1 MKIVDLA
8 IRYRPSVAI
17 LTVILTIGG
26 LVSYL
31 TISKEAFPSIEIPT
45 VVVTTIY
52 PGASPS
58 DIESLVTRIIEEEIQ
73 SVSDIEE
80 IRSTSSR
87 GVSTIVVE
95 FTTGVSLDFAYQR
108 VRDKV
113 QIAKPR
119 LPSDIEEPIVSEF
132 DVEDIPIMSI
142 NLAGSFTVIQLKE
155 IAEELGDEIEK
166 SPDILEVEL
175 IGTLEREVKVDVDI
189 RALQGYDLT
198 FTDLIETIN
207 SENSNTPGGT
217 IRVNSKD
224 YIVRI
229 DGEFQNIREEIE
241 GLVLKSPN
249 GFPVYV
255 RDVAD
260 VYLGFKERST
270 YSRLQLLQEEE
281 GKRLISL
288 AETASYPV
296 ITLNVKKRSGAN
308 ILDTADQIRAT
319 LDEFPFPLGMQ
330 IAITGDQS
338 DTVQLLVDD
347 LENNIISGLIFVVLV
362 LLFFLGFRTAV
373 LVGIAIP
380 LSMFLTF
387 LVFQIIGQELNFIIL
402 FSLII
407 ALGMLVDNAVFIVEN
422 IYRFR
427 ELGHTRFEAAK
438 LGTAEV
444 GSAVVASTAT
454 TVAVFIPMLFWP
466 GITGEFMGYLPLTL
480 IITLSCSLFVA
491 IVINPVIT
499 GYFVQLDSDP
509 RMRFSL
515 AIRTVLF
522 VLLAGV
528 SLIIGLANWQTLV
541 VLSIAVPVL
550 MIVHRY
556 VFSPVTK
563 GFVGQA
569 LPNLITWYRGFLTN
583 QLQREYEVKAH
594 IFSHRGLWISSA
606 TTFVIGLGIALLNA
620 FITSPGGNSPLIGI
634 SAIFGLVVS
643 VLLITAVIRTPNP
656 HLRNSFCFICL
667 ILGFALSVIGGMITG
682 FANIAAGTVL
692 FYPAAIL
699 FTVGLIMVFVHC
711 FEIIYLSGLTS
722 VKAGALFAVVASTF
736 LALMVLIRGA
746 ELQTILILL
755 CLPAIV
761 MTIGALGHF
770 LNGRVLKE
778 RKHLLLT
785 DNRSR
790 LLLAVAGG
798 FVAIIGLFA
807 AAPTGV
813 EFFPDTDPNIITVDL
828 ELPLG
833 THLDE
838 TNSITDI
845 AQSRINSLLESNPAD
860 QNNIKNI
867 LVNVGTSSSGGALMG
882 GGPGSPESSVVTL
895 NVVQYGNRAETSRNT
910 LQRLRESL
918 RGIPGVIYEINKD
931 NAGPPVGKPVNI
943 EVTGR
948 DFSEITRIT
957 EELTDIL
964 TRASLNNTIPFLVDI
979 NNNLNTG
986 RPEIQVQIDRERAAR
1001 LGLDSRE
1008 VSNVVRSAILGSEA
1022 TKYRSGEDEYDVIVR
1037 LKEDQRASLEA
1048 LDALTVIHD
1057 GTQVPLSSIANFEIT
1072 GGYGSIT
1079 RLDLNRVAIVTGDV
1093 VAGSNGAAVL
1103 QQVKE
1108 YLQEYQDA
1116 MPLGYQITYTGESE
1130 DQAEAFGFLQTAMGI
1145 GIAAITLI
1153 LIAQFNSVIAPIIIM
1168 LAVILGL
1175 IGVLLGL
1182 ILTRT
1187 PFGLM
1192 TFIGLISL
1200 AGIVVNNNIVL
1211 IDYIRQLRDRGLNKM
1226 EAIVDGGATRLRPV
1240 LLTFLTTV
1248 IGLVPLTFGLN
1259 VDFVGLLADLAPN
1272 FEFGSQ
1278 NTQFWGP
1285 MGIAII
1291 SGLTFATF
1299 LTLVIVPVMYSVLDS
1314 FFTSRDPSNITQFQQ
1329 GPMHSALD
1337 SLSAHL
1343 SSNKETGIS
1352 QSEE

>member
-17 LTVILTIGG
+17 LTIMLTIGG

-80 IRSTSSR
+80 IRSTSVR
-87 GVSTIVVE
+87 GVSTIMVE

-142 NLAGSFTVIQLKE
+142 NLAGAFSLTQLKE
-155 IAEELGDEIEK
+155 VAEDLADEIEK
-166 SPDILEVEL
+166 NPKILEVDL

-198 FTDLIETIN
+198 FSDLIETIN
-207 SENSNTPGGT
+207 AENSNTPGGT
-217 IRVNSKD
+217 IRVDSKD
-224 YIVRI
+224 YLVRI
-229 DGEFQNIREEIE
+229 DGEFRDIRQEIE
-241 GLVLKSPN
+241 GLVLKNPD

-281 GKRLISL
+281 GKRLVRM
-288 AETASYPV
+288 AENGSYPV

-308 ILDTADQIRAT
+308 ILDTADEIQEI
-319 LDEFPFPLGMQ
+319 LDAFPLPRGTQ
-330 IAITGDQS
+330 VAITGDQS

-387 LVFQIIGQELNFIIL
+387 LVFQVIGQELNFIIL

-407 ALGMLVDNAVFIVEN
+407 ALGMLVDNAVVIVEN
-422 IYRFR
+422 IYRYR
-427 ELGHTRFEAAK
+427 EMGYSRFEAAK
-438 LGTAEV
+438 LGTSEV

-466 GITGEFMGYLPLTL
+466 GITGEFMGYLPMTL

-491 IVINPVIT
+491 IIINPVIT
-499 GYFVQLDSDP
+499 GFFVQLDSDP
-509 RMRFSL
+509 RMKFSL
-515 AIRTVLF
+515 TIRA
-522 VLLAGV
+522 LLAVLMGGV
-528 SLIIGLANWQTLV
+528 ALIIGLANWQTLL
-541 VLSIAVPVL
+541 VLATAVPAL
-550 MIVHRY
+550 MLAHRY
-556 VFSPVTK
+556 LFSPITR

-569 LPNLITWYRGFLTN
+569 LPNLITWYRGFLTT
-583 QLQREYEVKAH
+583 QLQRDYDQKAS
-594 IFSHRGLWISSA
+594 IFERKGLWLS
-606 TTFVIGLGIALLNA
+606 IALIYLLGLVLTL
-620 FITSPGGNSPLIGI
+620 FHLYLTIPGGGNSSLLGVA
-634 SAIFGLVVS
+634 SVLGLVIV
-643 VLLITAVIRTPNP
+643 VLLIITLFRTRNAYF
-656 HLRNSFCFICL
+656 RNSLWFIAL
-667 ILGFALSVIGGMITG
+667 TLGFTFGLLGAVVNG
-682 FANIAAGTVL
+682 FANIIAGAVL
-692 FYPAAIL
+692 LYPAAIL
-699 FTVGLIMVFVHC
+699 FILGLFLVLIHC
-711 FEIIYLSGLTS
+711 IETIYLSGFTS
-722 VKAGALFAVVASTF
+722 VKAGGLFAAFSLLF
-736 LALMVLIRGA
+736 LGLMSLVRGV
-746 ELQTILILL
+746 EFQVIFILL
-755 CLPAIV
+755 TLPALI
-761 MTIGALGHF
+761 IGLGALGHA
-770 LNGRVLKE
+770 LNGRVLT
-778 RKHLLLT
+778 H
-785 DNRSR
+785 RSR
-790 LLLAVAGG
+790 LLLTDHRSRLLAAVAGG
-798 FVAIIGLFA
+798 FVAIIVLFA

-838 TNSITDI
+838 TNSITQI
-845 AQSRINSLLESNPAD
+845 AQSRINSLLENNQAD
-860 QNNIKNI
+860 QGNIKNI
-867 LVNVGTSSSGGALMG
+867 LVNVGTSSSGGDLMG
-882 GGPGSPESSVVTL
+882 GGPGSSESSVVTL
-895 NVVQYGNRAETSRNT
+895 NVVQYGNRSETSRNT
-910 LQRLRESL
+910 LLRLRESL
-918 RGIPGVIYEINKD
+918 QGIPGVVFEINKD

-943 EVTGR
+943 EITGQ

-957 EELTDIL
+957 KDLTDIL
-964 TRASLNNTIPFLVDI
+964 TQASQNNTIPFLVDV

-986 RPEIQVQIDRERAAR
+986 RPEIQIEINRERAAR
-1001 LGLDSRE
+1001 IGLDSRE
-1008 VSNVVRSAILGSEA
+1008 VSNVIRSAILGSEA

-1037 LKEDQRASLEA
+1037 LKEDQRASLET

-1057 GTQVPLSSIANFEIT
+1057 DTQIPLSSIADFRV
-1072 GGYGSIT
+1072 GSGFGSIT
-1079 RLDLNRVAIVTGDV
+1079 RLDLNRVATVSADV
-1093 VAGSNGAAVL
+1093 ASGANGATVL
-1103 QQVKE
+1103 QQVQTH
-1108 YLQEYQDA
+1108 LQDYQESI
-1116 MPLGYQITYTGESE
+1116 PLGYQMTYTGESE
-1130 DQAEAFGFLQTAMGI
+1130 DQAEAFGFLQVAMGI

-1153 LIAQFNSVIAPIIIM
+1153 LIAQFNSIIVPIIIM
-1168 LAVILGL
+1168 LAVTLGL

-1211 IDYIRQLRDRGLNKM
+1211 IDYIRQLRDRGKTKL

-1299 LTLVIVPVMYSVLDS
+1299 LTLVIVPVMYSSLDS
-1314 FFTSRDPSNITQFQQ
+1314 MVSYLNSRKNIDAEQIDP
-1329 GPMHSALD
+1329 
-1337 SLSAHL
+1337 
-1343 SSNKETGIS
+1343 
-1352 QSEE
+1352 

>member
-17 LTVILTIGG
+17 LTIMLTIGG

-45 VVVTTIY
+45 VVVTTLY

-73 SVSDIEE
+73 SVADIEE
-80 IRSTSSR
+80 IRSTSVR
-87 GVSTIVVE
+87 GVSTITVE

-142 NLAGSFTVIQLKE
+142 NLAGAFSLTQLKE
-155 IAEELGDEIEK
+155 VAEDLADEIEK
-166 SPDILEVEL
+166 NPKILEVAL

-198 FTDLIETIN
+198 FSDLIETIN
-207 SENSNTPGGT
+207 VENSNTPGGT
-217 IRVNSKD
+217 IRVDSKD
-224 YIVRI
+224 YLVRI
-229 DGEFQNIREEIE
+229 DGEFRDIRQEIE
-241 GLVLKSPN
+241 GLVLKNPN

-260 VYLGFKERST
+260 VYLGFKERSS

-281 GKRLISL
+281 GKRLIRL
-288 AETASYPV
+288 AENESYPV

-308 ILDTADQIRAT
+308 ILDTADEIQEI
-319 LDEFPFPLGMQ
+319 LDQFPLPRGTQ
-330 IAITGDQS
+330 VAITGDQS

-387 LVFQIIGQELNFIIL
+387 LVFQAIGQELNFIIL

-407 ALGMLVDNAVFIVEN
+407 ALGMLVDNAVVIVEN

-427 ELGHTRFEAAK
+427 EMGHSRFEAAK
-438 LGTAEV
+438 LGTSEV

-491 IVINPVIT
+491 IIINPVIT
-499 GYFVQLDSDP
+499 GFFVQLDSDP
-509 RMRFSL
+509 RVKFSL
-515 AIRTVLF
+515 TIRA
-522 VLLAGV
+522 LLAVLMGGV
-528 SLIIGLANWQTLV
+528 ALIIGLANWQTLL
-541 VLSIAVPVL
+541 VLATAIPVL
-550 MIVHRY
+550 MLAHRY
-556 VFSPVTK
+556 LFSPVTR
-563 GFVGQA
+563 GFVGKA
-569 LPNLITWYRGFLTN
+569 LPNLIIWYMGFLTS
-583 QLQREYEVKAH
+583 QLQRDYDLKEP
-594 IFSHRGLWISSA
+594 IFSRKILWIAIAS
-606 TTFVIGLGIALLNA
+606 IYMLGLALALVHVY
-620 FITSPGGNSPLIGI
+620 ITIPRGGNSPLLGVASLLGFVII
-634 SAIFGLVVS
+634 I
-643 VLLITAVIRTPNP
+643 LLIVAVFRTPNSY
-656 HLRNSFCFICL
+656 LRNSLWFIAL
-667 ILGFALSVIGGMITG
+667 TLGFVFGLLGGVVNG
-682 FANIAAGTVL
+682 FANPVAATVL
-692 FYPAAIL
+692 LYPGAIL
-699 FTVGLIMVFVHC
+699 FVLGLLMVFIHC
-711 FEIIYLSGLTS
+711 IETLYLSGLAI
-722 VKAGALFAVVASTF
+722 VKAGGLFAAFSLAF
-736 LALMVLIRGA
+736 LGLMSLVRGV
-746 ELQTILILL
+746 EFQVIFILL
-755 CLPAIV
+755 TLPAMI
-761 MTIGALGHF
+761 MGIGALGWL
-770 LNGRVLKE
+770 LNGRVWKQ
-778 RKHLLLT
+778 RSHLLLT
-785 DNRSR
+785 DHRSR
-790 LLLAVAGG
+790 LLAAVSGG

-833 THLDE
+833 THLDA

-845 AQSRINSLLESNPAD
+845 AQSRINALLENNQSD
-860 QNNIKNI
+860 QGNIKNI
-867 LVNVGTSSSGGALMG
+867 LVNVGTSSSGGDLMG
-882 GGPGSPESSVVTL
+882 GGSGSSENSVVTL

-910 LQRLRESL
+910 LLRLRESL
-918 RGIPGVIYEINKD
+918 QGIPGVIFEINKD

-943 EVTGR
+943 EITGQE
-948 DFSEITRIT
+948 FSEITRIT
-957 EELTDIL
+957 KEITDIL
-964 TRASLNNTIPFLVDI
+964 SEASQNNTIPFLVDV

-986 RPEIQVQIDRERAAR
+986 RPEVQIQINRERAAR
-1001 LGLDSRE
+1001 IGLDSRE
-1008 VSNVVRSAILGSEA
+1008 VSNVIRSAILGSEA

-1037 LKEDQRASLEA
+1037 LKEDQRASLET
-1048 LDALTVIHD
+1048 LDALTIIHED
-1057 GTQVPLSSIANFEIT
+1057 SQIPLSSIADFNVGAGF
-1072 GGYGSIT
+1072 GSIT
-1079 RLDLNRVAIVTGDV
+1079 RLDLNRVATVSADV
-1093 VAGSNGAAVL
+1093 VAGANGAAVL
-1103 QQVKE
+1103 QQVQTH
-1108 YLQEYQDA
+1108 LQEYQDA
-1116 MPLGYQITYTGESE
+1116 MPLGYQMTYTGESE
-1130 DQAEAFGFLQTAMGI
+1130 DQAEAFGFLQVAMGV

-1153 LIAQFNSVIAPIIIM
+1153 LIAQFNSIIVPIIIM
-1168 LAVILGL
+1168 LAVTLGL

-1211 IDYIRQLRDRGLNKM
+1211 IDYIRQLRDRGMSKLD
-1226 EAIVDGGATRLRPV
+1226 AIVLGGSTRLRPV

-1259 VDFVGLLADLAPN
+1259 VDFVGFLADLAPN

-1278 NTQFWGP
+1278 NTQFWSP

-1299 LTLVIVPVMYSVLDS
+1299 LTLVIVPVMYSSLDS
-1314 FFTSRDPSNITQFQQ
+1314 VVGFLSRR
-1329 GPMHSALD
+1329 
-1337 SLSAHL
+1337 
-1343 SSNKETGIS
+1343 KETS
-1352 QSEE
+1352 TDQPEE

>member
-1 MKIVDLA
+1 MKITELA
-8 IRYRPSVAI
+8 IKYRPSVAI
-17 LTVILTIGG
+17 LTIMLTVGG

-80 IRSTSSR
+80 IRSTSVR
-87 GVSTIVVE
+87 GVSTIVIE
-95 FTTGVSLDFAYQR
+95 FTTDVSLDFAYQQ

-142 NLAGSFTVIQLKE
+142 NLAGAFTLTQLKDV
-155 IAEELGDEIEK
+155 AEDLANEIEK

-175 IGTLEREVKVDVDI
+175 IGTLDREVKVDVDL

-198 FTDLIETIN
+198 FSDLVETIN
-207 SENSNTPGGT
+207 FENFNTPGGT
-217 IRVNSKD
+217 IRVDSKD

-229 DGEFQNIREEIE
+229 DGEFRNVKEEIE
-241 GLVLKSPN
+241 ELVIKSPN

-255 RDVAD
+255 RDVAN

-270 YSRLQLLQEEE
+270 YSRLQLLQEEN
-281 GKRLISL
+281 GKRLVRL
-288 AETASYPV
+288 AETESYPV

-308 ILDTADQIRAT
+308 ILDTADEIQT
-319 LDEFPFPLGMQ
+319 VLDEFPLPRSAQ
-330 IAITGDQS
+330 IVITGDQS
-338 DTVQLLVDD
+338 EAVQDLVND

-362 LLFFLGFRTAV
+362 LLFFLGVRTAT

-387 LVFQIIGQELNFIIL
+387 LVFQVIGQELNFVIL

-407 ALGMLVDNAVFIVEN
+407 ALGMLVDNAVVIVEN
-422 IYRFR
+422 IYRYR
-427 ELGHTRFEAAK
+427 ELGHSRFEAAK

-454 TVAVFIPMLFWP
+454 TVAVFIPMIFWP
-466 GITGEFMGYLPLTL
+466 GITGEFMGYLPTTL

-499 GYFVQLDSDP
+499 GYFVRLNTEP
-509 RMRFSL
+509 PVRVSL
-515 AIRTVLF
+515 ALRTGLF

-528 SLIIGLANWQTLV
+528 ALVIGLANWQTILA
-541 VLSIAVPVL
+541 LSMAVPFL
-550 MIVHRY
+550 MLAHRY
-556 VFSPVTK
+556 MFSPITK

-569 LPNLITWYRGFLTN
+569 LPKLIVWYREFLSR
-583 QLQREYEVKAH
+583 QLQRTYQVDAPAFVHKS
-594 IFSHRGLWISSA
+594 IWISAACIFVLGLALAILA
-606 TTFVIGLGIALLNA
+606 TFMASPIPFIGL
-620 FITSPGGNSPLIGI
+620 SC
-634 SAIFGLVVS
+634 IFGVVVLGLLVWAI
-643 VLLITAVIRTPNP
+643 LRTPNP
-656 HLRNSFCFICL
+656 YLRNSFCFVCL
-667 ILGFALSVIGGMITG
+667 ILGLTLLIAGGIVLGLT
-682 FANIAAGTVL
+682 NTAAAAVLLYPAGVL
-692 FYPAAIL
+692 FV
-699 FTVGLIMVFVHC
+699 TGLCMVLLHC
-711 FEIIYLSGLTS
+711 AEIIYLSGMTS
-722 VKAGALFAVVASTF
+722 IRAGGLFAVFSSTI
-736 LALMVLIRGA
+736 LGLMVLIRGA

-755 CLPAIV
+755 CLPSIIMV
-761 MTIGALGHF
+761 IGAIGHF
-770 LNGRVLKE
+770 MNGPVFSQ
-778 RKHLLLT
+778 
-785 DNRSR
+785 RSR
-790 LLLAVAGG
+790 LLITDNRARLLVGVAGG
-798 FVAIIGLFA
+798 FLAIIILFA

-813 EFFPDTDPNIITVDL
+813 EFFPDTDPNIITVDM

-833 THLDE
+833 THLEE
-838 TNSITDI
+838 TNRLTTL
-845 AQSRINSLLESNPAD
+845 AQSSINSLLDGNRAD
-860 QNNIKNI
+860 RNNVKSI
-867 LVNVGTSSSGGALMG
+867 LANVGTSSGGGGLIG
-882 GGPGSPESSVVTL
+882 GGPGSPESSVLTL
-895 NVVQYGNRAETSRNT
+895 NVVDYGNRSETSRNT

-918 RGIPGVIYEINKD
+918 QGIPGVIFEINKD

-943 EVTGR
+943 EITGP

-957 EELTDIL
+957 EEVTSSL
-964 TRASLNNTIPFLVDI
+964 RKASKDNIIPLLVDI

-986 RPEIQVQIDRERAAR
+986 RPQIQVEIDRERAAR
-1001 LGLDSRE
+1001 LGLDSRK
-1008 VSNVVRSAILGSEA
+1008 VSGVVRSAIQGSEA
-1022 TKYRSGEDEYDVIVR
+1022 TKYRSGENEYDVVVR
-1037 LKEDQRASLEA
+1037 LKEEQRASLET
-1048 LDALTVIHD
+1048 LETLTVLHE
-1057 GTQVPLSSIANFEIT
+1057 GTQIPLSSIANFEV
-1072 GGYGSIT
+1072 GSGYGSIT
-1079 RLDLNRVAIVTGDV
+1079 RLDLNRVATITGDV
-1093 VAGSNGAAVL
+1093 VAGANGAAVL
-1103 QQVKE
+1103 QQVKKH
-1108 YLQEYQDA
+1108 LQNYQTE
-1116 MPLGYQITYTGESE
+1116 MRPGYKLTYTGESE

-1153 LIAQFNSVIAPIIIM
+1153 LIAQFNSVIVPIIIM
-1168 LAVILGL
+1168 LAVTLGL

-1211 IDYIRQLRDRGLNKM
+1211 IDYIRQLRDRGQSKL

-1259 VDFVGLLADLAPN
+1259 IDFVGLMANLAPN
-1272 FEFGSQ
+1272 IQFGSQ

-1299 LTLVIVPVMYSVLDS
+1299 LTLVIVPVMYSA
-1314 FFTSRDPSNITQFQQ
+1314 F
-1329 GPMHSALD
+1329 D
-1337 SLSAHL
+1337 SLLTFINPSKDSAPQH
-1343 SSNKETGIS
+1343 SSK
-1352 QSEE
+1352 

>member
-17 LTVILTIGG
+17 LTIMLTIGG

-80 IRSTSSR
+80 IRSTSVR
-87 GVSTIVVE
+87 GVSTIMVE

-119 LPSDIEEPIVSEF
+119 LPSDIEEPIVAEF

-142 NLAGSFTVIQLKE
+142 NLAGAFSVSQLKT

-166 SPDILEVEL
+166 IPNILEVDL
-175 IGTLEREVKVDVDI
+175 IGALEREVKVDVDI

-198 FTDLIETIN
+198 FSDLIETIN

-217 IRVNSKD
+217 IRVDSKD

-229 DGEFQNIREEIE
+229 DGEFKDIREEIE
-241 GLVLKSPN
+241 GLILKSPN
-249 GFPVYV
+249 GYPVYV

-260 VYLGFKERST
+260 VYLGYKERST
-270 YSRLQLLQEEE
+270 YSRLQRLQEEQ
-281 GKRLISL
+281 GKRLFRL
-288 AETASYPV
+288 AETGSYPV

-308 ILDTADQIRAT
+308 ILDTADEIREV
-319 LDEFPFPLGMQ
+319 LDDFPLPNGAQ

-338 DTVQLLVDD
+338 ETVQLLVDD

-387 LVFQIIGQELNFIIL
+387 LVFQVIGQELNFIIL

-407 ALGMLVDNAVFIVEN
+407 ALGMLVDNAVVIVEN

-427 ELGHTRFEAAK
+427 ELGHSRFEAAK
-438 LGTAEV
+438 RGTAEV

-466 GITGEFMGYLPLTL
+466 GITGEFMGYLPMTL
-480 IITLSCSLFVA
+480 IITLTCSLFVA

-499 GYFVQLDSDP
+499 GYFVRLDSDP
-509 RMRFSL
+509 RMNYSLTVRSIL
-515 AIRTVLF
+515 AI
-522 VLLAGV
+522 LLGGV
-528 SLIIGLANWQTLV
+528 ALIIGLSNWQTLL
-541 VLSIAVPVL
+541 VLSIALPIL
-550 MIVHRY
+550 MIAHRF
-556 VFSPVTK
+556 VFSPVTH
-563 GFVGQA
+563 GFVSQA
-569 LPNLITWYRGFLTN
+569 LPNLIGWYRDFLRN
-583 QLQREYEVKAH
+583 QLQCQYEHDAP
-594 IFSHRGLWISSA
+594 IFYRKRLWVSA
-606 TTFVIGLGIALLNA
+606 GILYVIGLMVIVLDS
-620 FITSPGGNSPLIGI
+620 FIGGFGGNSPLIGI
-634 SAIFGLVVS
+634 SAIFGLVV
-643 VLLITAVIRTPNP
+643 VILTITATIRTPNP
-656 HLRNSFCFICL
+656 FLRNSLWFISL
-667 ILGFALSVIGGMITG
+667 ALGFGLGIVGGAVTG
-682 FANIAAGTVL
+682 FANLSAGMVL
-692 FYPAAIL
+692 LYPAAIL
-699 FTVGLIMVFVHC
+699 FVTGLFMVLLHC
-711 FEIIYLSGLTS
+711 FETIYLNGMTS
-722 VKAGALFAVVASTF
+722 IKAGIVFALVSSAF
-736 LALMVLIRGA
+736 LGLMALVRGA
-746 ELQTILILL
+746 EFQVIFILL
-755 CLPAIV
+755 SLPALI
-761 MTIGALGHF
+761 IGVGVLGYL
-770 LNGRVLKE
+770 LNGRVFEK
-778 RKHLLLT
+778 RNHILLT

-790 LLLAVAGG
+790 LMVSVAGG
-798 FVAIIGLFA
+798 FIAIIVLFS

-833 THLDE
+833 THLSE
-838 TNSITDI
+838 TNNTTQI
-845 AQSRINSLLESNPAD
+845 AQSRINSLIESNQAD
-860 QNNIKNI
+860 QGNIKNI
-867 LVNVGTSSSGGALMG
+867 LVNVGTSSSGGDLMG

-895 NVVQYGNRAETSRNT
+895 NVVRYGNRTETSRNT
-910 LQRLRESL
+910 LLRLRESL
-918 RGIPGVIYEINKD
+918 QGIPGVIFEINKD

-943 EVTGR
+943 EITGR

-957 EELTDIL
+957 SEITDIL
-964 TRASLNNTIPFLVDI
+964 SRASQDNTIPQLVDI

-986 RPEIQVQIDRERAAR
+986 RPQIQVHIDRERAAR
-1001 LGLDSRE
+1001 IGLDSRE
-1008 VSNVVRSAILGSEA
+1008 VSNVIRSAIQGSEA

-1037 LKEDQRASLEA
+1037 LKEDQRASLET
-1048 LDALTVIHD
+1048 LDALTVIHE
-1057 GTQVPLSSIANFEIT
+1057 GAQIPLSSIADFEIS

-1079 RLDLNRVAIVTGDV
+1079 RLDLNRVATVTGDV
-1093 VAGSNGAAVL
+1093 TPGANGAAVL
-1103 QQVKE
+1103 QQVQAH
-1108 YLQEYQDA
+1108 LMDYQNS
-1116 MPLGYQITYTGESE
+1116 MPLGYQMTYTGESE
-1130 DQAEAFGFLQTAMGI
+1130 DQAEAFGFLQVAMGI

-1211 IDYIRQLRDRGLNKM
+1211 IDYIRQLRDRGLTKL
-1226 EAIVDGGATRLRPV
+1226 EAIIDGGATRLRPV

-1259 VDFVGLLADLAPN
+1259 IDFVGLLADLAPN

-1299 LTLVIVPVMYSVLDS
+1299 LTLVIVPVMYS
-1314 FFTSRDPSNITQFQQ
+1314 
-1329 GPMHSALD
+1329 ALD
-1337 SLSAHL
+1337 SLVGHFS
-1343 SSNKETGIS
+1343 KDTDVTP
-1352 QSEE
+1352 

>member
-1 MKIVDLA
+1 MKITDLA

-17 LTVILTIGG
+17 LTIMLTVGG

-45 VVVTTIY
+45 VVVTSLY

-73 SVSDIEE
+73 TVADIEE
-80 IRSTSSR
+80 IRSTSVR
-87 GVSTIVVE
+87 GVSTIVIE
-95 FTTGVSLDFAYQR
+95 FTPDVSLDFAYQR

-113 QIAKPR
+113 QVAKTR
-119 LPSDIEEPIVSEF
+119 LPTDIEEPIVSEF

-142 NLAGSFTVIQLKE
+142 NLAGAFTATQLKD
-155 IAEELGDEIEK
+155 IAEDLGDEIEK
-166 SPDILEVEL
+166 SPDILEVDL

-198 FTDLIETIN
+198 FSDLIETIN
-207 SENSNTPGGT
+207 FENSNTPGGT

-229 DGEFQNIREEIE
+229 DGEFRDIRNEIE
-241 GLVLKSPN
+241 ELVLKSPN

-281 GKRLISL
+281 GKRLIRL
-288 AETASYPV
+288 AETGSYPV
-296 ITLNVKKRSGAN
+296 ITLSVKKRSGAN
-308 ILDTADQIRAT
+308 ILDTADDIQTVLA
-319 LDEFPFPLGMQ
+319 DFPFPNGIQ
-330 IAITGDQS
+330 IAVTGDQS
-338 DTVQLLVDD
+338 DQVQELVDD

-362 LLFFLGFRTAV
+362 LLFFLGVRTAT

-387 LVFQIIGQELNFIIL
+387 LVFQIIGQELNFVIL

-407 ALGMLVDNAVFIVEN
+407 ALGMLVDNAVVIVEN
-422 IYRFR
+422 IYRYR
-427 ELGHTRFEAAK
+427 ELGHSRFEAAR

-444 GSAVVASTAT
+444 GNAVVASTAT

-499 GYFVQLDSDP
+499 GYFVRLDTDP
-509 RMRFSL
+509 RMHYSL
-515 AIRTVLF
+515 AFRTILF
-522 VLLAGV
+522 VLFA
-528 SLIIGLANWQTLV
+528 SAALIIGLANWETLL
-541 VLSIAVPVL
+541 VLSIAIPFL
-550 MIVHRY
+550 MLAHRY
-556 VFSPVTK
+556 CFSPVTK
-563 GFVGQA
+563 GFVGKA
-569 LPNLITWYRGFLTN
+569 LPNLITWYRGFLST
-583 QLQREYEVKAH
+583 QLQRKYVVEAPVFFRK
-594 IFSHRGLWISSA
+594 RLWLGGALI
-606 TTFVIGLGIALLNA
+606 FVIGLGVAVAGA
-620 FITSPGGNSPLIGI
+620 FMSGPASPSPLIGI
-634 SAIFGLVVS
+634 SVLFGLGVIALAV
-643 VLLITAVIRTPNP
+643 TAVIRTPNP
-656 HLRNSFCFICL
+656 YLRNSFCFIAL
-667 ILGFALSVIGGMITG
+667 ILGFSLLVSGGILMGGTN
-682 FANIAAGTVL
+682 APAGTVL
-692 FYPAAIL
+692 LYPAGI
-699 FTVGLIMVFVHC
+699 FFVMGLLMVFLHC
-711 FEIIYLSGLTS
+711 MEIIYLNGLAS
-722 VKAGALFAVVASTF
+722 IKAGGFFAALSSTV
-736 LALMVLIRGA
+736 LGLMALIRGA
-746 ELQTILILL
+746 EFQTILILL
-755 CLPAIV
+755 SLPAIIMGV
-761 MTIGALGHF
+761 GAVGYLM
-770 LNGRVLKE
+770 NGKVLE
-778 RKHLLLT
+778 FRSSLLLT

-790 LLLAVAGG
+790 LLVGVAGG

-813 EFFPDTDPNIITVDL
+813 EFFPDTDPNMITVDL

-833 THLDE
+833 THLEE
-838 TNSITDI
+838 TNRITQT
-845 AQSRINSLLESNPAD
+845 AQSSINSLLDGNQAD
-860 QNNIKNI
+860 RDNIKSI
-867 LVNVGTSSSGGALMG
+867 LVNVGTSSGGGPLMG
-882 GGPGSPESSVVTL
+882 GGPGSPESSVLTL
-895 NVVQYGNRAETSRNT
+895 NVVDYGARPETSRNT

-918 RGIPGVIYEINKD
+918 RGIPGVIFEINKD

-943 EVTGR
+943 EITGP
-948 DFSEITRIT
+948 DFSEIVRVT
-957 EELTDIL
+957 EEVTALL
-964 TRASLNNTIPFLVDI
+964 RQASLNNTIPFLVDI

-986 RPEIQVQIDRERAAR
+986 RPQIQVQIDRERAAR
-1001 LGLDSRE
+1001 LGLDSRKI
-1008 VSNVVRSAILGSEA
+1008 SNVVRSAIQGSEA
-1022 TKYRSGEDEYDVIVR
+1022 TKYRSGEDEYDVTVR

-1048 LDALTVIHD
+1048 LDALTVLHE
-1057 GTQVPLSSIANFEIT
+1057 GTQIPLSSIADFEI
-1072 GGYGSIT
+1072 GSGYGSIT
-1079 RLDLNRVAIVTGDV
+1079 RLDLNRVATVTGDV
-1093 VAGSNGAAVL
+1093 VAGANGAAVL
-1103 QQVKE
+1103 QQVQAHLAE
-1108 YLQEYQDA
+1108 FRDS
-1116 MPLGYQITYTGESE
+1116 MPIGYQLSYTGENE

-1145 GIAAITLI
+1145 GVAAITLI
-1153 LIAQFNSVIAPIIIM
+1153 LIAQFNSVIVPVIIM
-1168 LAVILGL
+1168 LAVTLGL

-1211 IDYIRQLRDRGLNKM
+1211 IDYIRQLRDRGLGKL

-1259 VDFVGLLADLAPN
+1259 INFVGLLADLAPN
-1272 FEFGSQ
+1272 IQFGSQ

-1299 LTLVIVPVMYSVLDS
+1299 LTLVIVPVMYSA
-1314 FFTSRDPSNITQFQQ
+1314 F
-1329 GPMHSALD
+1329 D
-1337 SLSAHL
+1337 SLVSYMG
-1343 SSNKETGIS
+1343 SRKETPAT
-1352 QSEE
+1352 QEAE

>member
-8 IRYRPSVAI
+8 IRYRPTVAI
-17 LTVILTIGG
+17 LTIMLSLGG

-80 IRSTSSR
+80 IRSTSVR
-87 GVSTIVVE
+87 GVSTIMVE

-113 QIAKPR
+113 QIAKAR
-119 LPSDIEEPIVSEF
+119 LPSDIEEPIVAEF
-132 DVEDIPIMSI
+132 DVEDIPIMSV
-142 NLAGSFTVIQLKE
+142 NLAGAYSVSKLKD
-155 IAEELGDEIEK
+155 IAEELGDELEK
-166 SPDILEVEL
+166 IPNILEVEL
-175 IGTLEREVKVDVDI
+175 IGALDREVKVDVDI

-198 FTDLIETIN
+198 FSDLIETIN

-217 IRVNSKD
+217 IRVDSRD

-229 DGEFQNIREEIE
+229 DGEFRDIREEIE
-241 GLVLKSPN
+241 GLVLKNPN
-249 GFPVYV
+249 GYPVYV

-260 VYLGFKERST
+260 VYLGYKERST

-281 GKRLISL
+281 GKQLFRL

-308 ILDTADQIRAT
+308 ILDTADEIRDV
-319 LDEFPFPLGMQ
+319 LDAFPLPTGAQ

-338 DTVQLLVDD
+338 ETVQLLVDD

-387 LVFQIIGQELNFIIL
+387 LVFQLIGQELNFIIL

-407 ALGMLVDNAVFIVEN
+407 ALGMLVDNAVVIVEN

-427 ELGHTRFEAAK
+427 ELGYSRFEAAK

-480 IITLSCSLFVA
+480 IITLTCSLFVA

-499 GYFVQLDSDP
+499 GYFVRLDTEYFVRLDSRP
-509 RMRFSL
+509 KMRYSL
-515 AIRTVLF
+515 AVRSILA
-522 VLLAGV
+522 VLLGV
-528 SLIIGLANWQTLV
+528 VALIIGLSNWKSLL
-541 VLSIAVPVL
+541 VLSIALPIL
-550 MIVHRY
+550 IAAHKF
-556 VFSPVTK
+556 VFSPVTHR
-563 GFVGQA
+563 FVGQA
-569 LPNLITWYRGFLTN
+569 LPNLIRWYRSFLHN
-583 QLQREYEVKAH
+583 QLQSNYEFDVS
-594 IFSHRGLWISSA
+594 IFHKTWLWISA
-606 TTFVIGLGIALLNA
+606 GILYAIGLSLILYDA
-620 FITSPGGNSPLIGI
+620 FAGFTQLSFIYGLIGF
-634 SAIFGLVVS
+634 AVVI
-643 VLLITAVIRTPNP
+643 LIVTATIRTPNP
-656 HLRNSFCFICL
+656 ILRNSLWFISL
-667 ILGFALSVIGGMITG
+667 TLGVGLAIIGGVIAG
-682 FANIAAGTVL
+682 LANIPAAITL
-692 FYPAAIL
+692 FYPAGIL
-699 FTVGLIMVFVHC
+699 FLLGILLVVIHC
-711 FEIIYLSGLTS
+711 VETIYLSGMAS
-722 VKAGALFAVVASTF
+722 IKAGIVFAIFSSAFLGLMALV
-736 LALMVLIRGA
+736 RGA
-746 ELQTILILL
+746 EFQVIFILL
-755 CLPAIV
+755 SLPALIIA
-761 MTIGALGHF
+761 IGALGHL
-770 LNGRVLKE
+770 LNGGVFQQRT
-778 RKHLLLT
+778 HLLLT

-790 LLLAVAGG
+790 LMVSVAGG
-798 FVAIIGLFA
+798 FIAIITLFSV
-807 AAPTGV
+807 APTGV

-838 TNSITDI
+838 TNNITEI
-845 AQSRINSLLESNPAD
+845 AQSRINSLIESNQSD
-860 QNNIKNI
+860 QGNIKNV
-867 LVNVGTSSSGGALMG
+867 LVNVGTSSSGGDLMG

-895 NVVQYGNRAETSRNT
+895 NVVRYGNRSETSRNT
-910 LQRLRESL
+910 LLRLRESL
-918 RGIPGVIYEINKD
+918 QGIPGVIFEINKD

-943 EVTGR
+943 EITGR

-957 EELTDIL
+957 KEITDIL
-964 TRASLNNTIPFLVDI
+964 TRSSLDNTIPQLVDI

-986 RPEIQVQIDRERAAR
+986 RPQIQVHIDRERAAR
-1001 LGLDSRE
+1001 IGLDSRE
-1008 VSNVVRSAILGSEA
+1008 VSSVIRSAIQGSEA

-1037 LKEDQRASLEA
+1037 LKENQRASLET

-1057 GTQVPLSSIANFEIT
+1057 GTQIPLSSIADFEIS

-1079 RLDLNRVAIVTGDV
+1079 RLDLNRVATVTGDV
-1093 VAGSNGAAVL
+1093 IPGANGAAVL
-1103 QQVKE
+1103 QQVQNH
-1108 YLQEYQDA
+1108 LSEYQNS
-1116 MPLGYQITYTGESE
+1116 MPLGYQMTYTGESE
-1130 DQAEAFGFLQTAMGI
+1130 DQAEAFGFLQVAMAI
-1145 GIAAITLI
+1145 GIAAITII
-1153 LIAQFNSVIAPIIIM
+1153 LIAQFNSIIAPIIIM

-1211 IDYIRQLRDRGLNKM
+1211 IDYIRQLRDRGKTKLD
-1226 EAIVDGGATRLRPV
+1226 AIIDGGATRLRPV

-1259 VDFVGLLADLAPN
+1259 VDFVGLLSNLTPN

-1299 LTLVIVPVMYSVLDS
+1299 LTLVIVPVMYS
-1314 FFTSRDPSNITQFQQ
+1314 
-1329 GPMHSALD
+1329 ALD
-1337 SLSAHL
+1337 SLACYMTSAKK
-1343 SSNKETGIS
+1343 SDVAEPDP
-1352 QSEE
+1352 

>member
-1 MKIVDLA
+1 MKITELA

-17 LTVILTIGG
+17 LTIMLTVGG

-45 VVVTTIY
+45 VVVTTVY

-80 IRSTSSR
+80 IRSTSVR
-87 GVSTIVVE
+87 GVSTIVIE
-95 FTTGVSLDFAYQR
+95 FTTDVSLDFAYQQ

-142 NLAGSFTVIQLKE
+142 NLAGALTLTQLKDV
-155 IAEELGDEIEK
+155 AEDLVDEIEK

-175 IGTLEREVKVDVDI
+175 IGTLDREVKVDVDI
-189 RALQGYDLT
+189 RALQGYDLA
-198 FTDLIETIN
+198 FNDLVETIN
-207 SENSNTPGGT
+207 FENFNTPGGT
-217 IRVNSKD
+217 IQVDSKD

-229 DGEFQNIREEIE
+229 DGEFRNVKEEIE
-241 GLVLKSPN
+241 ELVIKSPN
-249 GFPVYV
+249 GFPVYI
-255 RDVAD
+255 RDVAN

-270 YSRLQLLQEEE
+270 YSRLQLLQEED
-281 GKRLISL
+281 GKRLVRL
-288 AETASYPV
+288 AETGSYPV

-308 ILDTADQIRAT
+308 ILDAAAEIRT
-319 LDEFPFPLGMQ
+319 VLDEFPLPSSAQ
-330 IAITGDQS
+330 IVITGDQS
-338 DTVQLLVDD
+338 EAVQELVND

-362 LLFFLGFRTAV
+362 LLFFLGVRTAT

-387 LVFQIIGQELNFIIL
+387 LVFQVIGQELNFVIL

-407 ALGMLVDNAVFIVEN
+407 ALGMLVDNAVVIVEN
-422 IYRFR
+422 IYRYR
-427 ELGHTRFEAAK
+427 ELGHSRFEAAK

-454 TVAVFIPMLFWP
+454 TVAVFIPMIFWP
-466 GITGEFMGYLPLTL
+466 GITGEFMGYLPITL

-499 GYFVQLDSDP
+499 GYFVRLNTEP
-509 RMRFSL
+509 RMHVSL
-515 AIRTVLF
+515 AIRTGLF
-522 VLLAGV
+522 VLLAGATLV
-528 SLIIGLANWQTLV
+528 IGLANWQTIL
-541 VLSIAVPVL
+541 VLSMAVPLL
-550 MIVHRY
+550 MLAHRY
-556 VFSPVTK
+556 AFSPITE

-569 LPNLITWYRGFLTN
+569 LPKLIVWYRKFLSQ
-583 QLQREYEVKAH
+583 QLERTYEVHAPAFLHKT
-594 IFSHRGLWISSA
+594 IWISA
-606 TTFVIGLGIALLNA
+606 ACVFVPGMIIAILATFVS
-620 FITSPGGNSPLIGI
+620 TPGPLIGL
-634 SAIFGLVVS
+634 SCLFGFAVLG
-643 VLLITAVIRTPNP
+643 LLIWAVLRTPNP
-656 HLRNSFCFICL
+656 YLRNSFCFICL
-667 ILGFALSVIGGMITG
+667 ILGVTLL
-682 FANIAAGTVL
+682 IAGAIVL
-692 FYPAAIL
+692 GLTNTAAAVVLLYPAGIL
-699 FTVGLIMVFVHC
+699 FVTGLCMILLHC
-711 FEIIYLSGLTS
+711 VEIIYLSGMTS
-722 VKAGALFAVVASTF
+722 IKAGGLFAIFSS
-736 LALMVLIRGA
+736 LILGLMALIRGA

-755 CLPAIV
+755 CLPAII
-761 MTIGALGHF
+761 MTIGAVGHF
-770 LNGRVLKE
+770 MNGVVFSR
-778 RKHLLLT
+778 RDHLLIT
-785 DNRSR
+785 DNRAR
-790 LLLAVAGG
+790 LLVGVAGG
-798 FVAIIGLFA
+798 FLAIITLFV

-813 EFFPDTDPNIITVDL
+813 EFFPDTDPNIITVDM

-833 THLDE
+833 THLGE
-838 TNSITDI
+838 TNRLTTI
-845 AQSRINSLLESNPAD
+845 AQSSINELLDGNQAD
-860 QNNIKNI
+860 RNNVKSI
-867 LVNVGTSSSGGALMG
+867 LANVGTSSGGGALMG

-895 NVVQYGNRAETSRNT
+895 NVVDYGNRSETSRNT

-918 RGIPGVIYEINKD
+918 QGIPGVIFEINKD

-943 EVTGR
+943 EITGP

-957 EELTDIL
+957 KEVT
-964 TRASLNNTIPFLVDI
+964 ASLRQASQDDTIPFLVDI

-986 RPEIQVQIDRERAAR
+986 RPEIQVDIDRERAAR
-1001 LGLDSRE
+1001 LGLDSRK
-1008 VSNVVRSAILGSEA
+1008 VSGVVRSAIQGSEA

-1037 LKEDQRASLEA
+1037 LKEEQRASLET
-1048 LDALTVIHD
+1048 LETLTVLHE
-1057 GTQVPLSSIANFEIT
+1057 GTQIPLSSIANFEI
-1072 GGYGSIT
+1072 GSGYGSIT
-1079 RLDLNRVAIVTGDV
+1079 RLDLNRVSTITGDV
-1093 VAGSNGAAVL
+1093 VAGANGAAVL
-1103 QQVKE
+1103 QQVKGH
-1108 YLQEYQDA
+1108 LQN
-1116 MPLGYQITYTGESE
+1116 YQISLPPGYKLTYTGESE

-1145 GIAAITLI
+1145 GVAAITLI
-1153 LIAQFNSVIAPIIIM
+1153 LIAQFNSVIVPIIIM
-1168 LAVILGL
+1168 LAVTLGL

-1211 IDYIRQLRDRGLNKM
+1211 IDYIRQLRDRGLSKL

-1259 VDFVGLLADLAPN
+1259 IDFVGLMTDLAPN
-1272 FEFGSQ
+1272 IQFGSQ

-1299 LTLVIVPVMYSVLDS
+1299 LTLIIVPVMYSA
-1314 FFTSRDPSNITQFQQ
+1314 F
-1329 GPMHSALD
+1329 D
-1337 SLSAHL
+1337 SLLRFMKPSKDSTL
-1343 SSNKETGIS
+1343 TQSSK
-1352 QSEE
+1352 

>member
-17 LTVILTIGG
+17 LTIMLTIGG

-52 PGASPS
+52 PGASPT

-80 IRSTSSR
+80 IRSTSVR
-87 GVSTIVVE
+87 GVSTIMVE

-119 LPSDIEEPIVSEF
+119 LPSDIEEPIVAEF

-142 NLAGSFTVIQLKE
+142 NLAGAFSVTQLKN

-166 SPDILEVEL
+166 MPNILEVDL
-175 IGTLEREVKVDVDI
+175 IGALEREVKVDVDI

-198 FTDLIETIN
+198 FSDLIETIN

-217 IRVNSKD
+217 IRVDSKD

-229 DGEFQNIREEIE
+229 DGEFRDIREEIE
-241 GLVLKSPN
+241 GLILKNPN
-249 GFPVYV
+249 GYPVYV

-260 VYLGFKERST
+260 VYLGYKERST
-270 YSRLQLLQEEE
+270 YSRLQLLQEEQ
-281 GKRLISL
+281 GTHLFRL
-288 AETASYPV
+288 AETGSYPV

-308 ILDTADQIRAT
+308 ILDTADEIRDV
-319 LDEFPFPLGMQ
+319 LDKFPLPRGAQ

-338 DTVQLLVDD
+338 ETVQLLVDD

-387 LVFQIIGQELNFIIL
+387 LVFQVIGQELNFIIL

-407 ALGMLVDNAVFIVEN
+407 ALGMLVDNAVVIVEN

-427 ELGHTRFEAAK
+427 ELGYSRFEAAK
-438 LGTAEV
+438 RGTAEV

-466 GITGEFMGYLPLTL
+466 GITGEFMGYLPMTL
-480 IITLSCSLFVA
+480 IITLTCSLFVA

-499 GYFVQLDSDP
+499 GYFVRLDTDP
-509 RMRFSL
+509 RMSYSL
-515 AIRTVLF
+515 TVRSILA
-522 VLLAGV
+522 VLLGGV
-528 SLIIGLANWQTLV
+528 ALIIGLSNWQTLL
-541 VLSIAVPVL
+541 VLSVALPIL
-550 MIVHRY
+550 MVTHRF
-556 VFSPVTK
+556 VFSPVTR
-563 GFVGQA
+563 GFVSQA
-569 LPNLITWYRGFLTN
+569 LPNLIAWYRSFLRT
-583 QLQREYEVKAH
+583 QLQREYEIQAP
-594 IFSHRGLWISSA
+594 IFHKRRLWISA
-606 TTFVIGLGIALLNA
+606 GLCYGIGLAILIVNS
-620 FITSPGGNSPLIGI
+620 FIGGFGGNSPLIGI
-634 SAIFGLVVS
+634 SAIFGLVV
-643 VLLITAVIRTPNP
+643 VILMIIATITTPNP
-656 HLRNSFCFICL
+656 FLRNSFWFISL
-667 ILGFALSVIGGMITG
+667 ALGFGLGIIGGVVAG
-682 FANIAAGTVL
+682 FANVTAAMVL

-699 FTVGLIMVFVHC
+699 FVAGLFMIFAHC
-711 FEIIYLSGLTS
+711 IETIYLNGLNS
-722 VKAGALFAVVASTF
+722 IKAGIVFAIFSSAFLGLMALV
-736 LALMVLIRGA
+736 RGA
-746 ELQTILILL
+746 EFQIILILL
-755 CLPAIV
+755 SLPALIIG
-761 MTIGALGHF
+761 IGALGYL
-770 LNGRVLKE
+770 LN
-778 RKHLLLT
+778 RKRMEPRTHLLIT

-790 LLLAVAGG
+790 LMVSVAGS
-798 FVAIIGLFA
+798 FIAIIVLFA

-833 THLDE
+833 THLNE
-838 TNSITDI
+838 TNNTTQV
-845 AQSRINSLLESNPAD
+845 AQSRINSLIERNQAD
-860 QNNIKNI
+860 QGNIKNI
-867 LVNVGTSSSGGALMG
+867 LVNVGTSSSGGDLMG

-895 NVVQYGNRAETSRNT
+895 NVVRYGNRAETSRNT
-910 LQRLRESL
+910 LLRLRESL
-918 RGIPGVIYEINKD
+918 QGIPGVIFEINKD

-943 EVTGR
+943 EITGR

-957 EELTDIL
+957 KEITDIL
-964 TRASLNNTIPFLVDI
+964 TRASLDNTIPELVDI

-986 RPEIQVQIDRERAAR
+986 RPQIQVHIDRERAAR
-1001 LGLDSRE
+1001 IGLDSRE
-1008 VSNVVRSAILGSEA
+1008 VSSVIRSAIQGSEA

-1037 LKEDQRASLEA
+1037 LKENQRASLET

-1057 GTQVPLSSIANFEIT
+1057 GSQIPLSSIADFEIS

-1079 RLDLNRVAIVTGDV
+1079 RLNLNRVATVTGDIIPG
-1093 VAGSNGAAVL
+1093 ANGAAVL
-1103 QQVKE
+1103 QQVQAH
-1108 YLQEYQDA
+1108 LSEYQNL
-1116 MPLGYQITYTGESE
+1116 MPIGYQMTYTGESE
-1130 DQAEAFGFLQTAMGI
+1130 DQAEAFGFLQVAMGI

-1211 IDYIRQLRDRGLNKM
+1211 IDYIRQLRDRGLTKI
-1226 EAIVDGGATRLRPV
+1226 EAIIDGGATRLRPV

-1259 VDFVGLLADLAPN
+1259 IDFVGLLADLAPN
-1272 FEFGSQ
+1272 LQIGSQ

-1299 LTLVIVPVMYSVLDS
+1299 LTLVIVPVMYS
-1314 FFTSRDPSNITQFQQ
+1314 
-1329 GPMHSALD
+1329 ALD
-1337 SLSAHL
+1337 SLVSHFSRDADVAQ
-1343 SSNKETGIS
+1343 TD
-1352 QSEE
+1352 

>member
-1 MKIVDLA
+1 MKVTDLA
-8 IRYRPSVAI
+8 IKYRPSVAI
-17 LTVILTIGG
+17 LTIMLTVGG

-73 SVSDIEE
+73 TVSDIEE
-80 IRSTSSR
+80 IRSTSVR
-87 GVSTIVVE
+87 GVSTIIIE
-95 FTTGVSLDFAYQR
+95 FTTDVSIDFAYQR

-119 LPSDIEEPIVSEF
+119 LPGDIEEPVVSEF

-142 NLAGSFTVIQLKE
+142 NLAGAFTVTQLKD
-155 IAEELGDEIEK
+155 IAEDLGDEIEK

-175 IGTLEREVKVDVDI
+175 IGTLEQEVKVDVNI

-198 FTDLIETIN
+198 FSDLIETIN

-217 IRVNSKD
+217 IRVDSRD

-229 DGEFQNIREEIE
+229 DGEFRDVKREIE
-241 GLVLKSPN
+241 ELVLKSPN

-255 RDVAD
+255 RDVAE

-281 GKRLISL
+281 GKRLIRL
-288 AETASYPV
+288 AETGSYPV

-308 ILDTADQIRAT
+308 ILDTADEIRTT
-319 LDEFPFPLGMQ
+319 LDEFPLPTGTQ
-330 IAITGDQS
+330 VVVTGDQS
-338 DTVQLLVDD
+338 DQVQELVND

-362 LLFFLGFRTAV
+362 LLFFLGVRTAT

-387 LVFQIIGQELNFIIL
+387 LVFQVIGQELNFVIL

-407 ALGMLVDNAVFIVEN
+407 ALGMLVDNAVVIVEN
-422 IYRFR
+422 IYRYR
-427 ELGHTRFEAAK
+427 ELGHSRFEAAK
-438 LGTAEV
+438 LGTGEV

-466 GITGEFMGYLPLTL
+466 GITGEFMGYLPMTL

-499 GYFVQLDSDP
+499 GYFVRLDTDP
-509 RMRFSL
+509 KMRFSL
-515 AIRTVLF
+515 ALRTVLSAF
-522 VLLAGV
+522 FAGV
-528 SLIIGLANWQTLV
+528 VLVIGLANWQTIL
-541 VLSIAVPVL
+541 VLSIAVPIL
-550 MIVHRY
+550 MLAHRY
-556 VFSPVTK
+556 CFSPITK

-569 LPNLITWYRGFLTN
+569 LPNLIIWYRGFLST
-583 QLQREYEVKAH
+583 QLQREYEVKSSVFLHKRLWLSAV
-594 IFSHRGLWISSA
+594 IVYALGLAVAVSS
-606 TTFVIGLGIALLNA
+606 TFMS
-620 FITSPGGNSPLIGI
+620 TPDGGPSPLLGI
-634 SAIFGLVVS
+634 SALFGFGVI
-643 VLLITAVIRTPNP
+643 VLLITTVIRTPNP
-656 HLRNSFCFICL
+656 YLQNSFCFLALMLGI
-667 ILGFALSVIGGMITG
+667 ILSIIGGIALGLT
-682 FANIAAGTVL
+682 NTAAGTIIL
-692 FYPAAIL
+692 YPAAIL
-699 FTVGLIMVFVHC
+699 FVTGILMVLLHC
-711 FEIIYLSGLTS
+711 VEVVYLNGLTS
-722 VKAGALFAVVASTF
+722 IKAGGLFALLSSSI
-736 LALMVLIRGA
+736 LGLMALIRGA
-746 ELQTILILL
+746 ELQTIFILL
-755 CLPAIV
+755 SLPAIIMAV
-761 MTIGALGHF
+761 GAAGYF
-770 LNGRVLKE
+770 LNGRVLKQ
-778 RKHLLLT
+778 RTSLLLT
-785 DNRSR
+785 DNRAR
-790 LLLAVAGG
+790 LLVCVAGG
-798 FVAIIGLFA
+798 FVSIIMLFA

-833 THLDE
+833 THLEE
-838 TNSITDI
+838 TNKVTQV
-845 AQSRINSLLESNPAD
+845 AQSSINSLLEENQAD
-860 QNNIKNI
+860 QNNIKSI
-867 LVNVGTSSSGGALMG
+867 LVNVGTSSGGGDLMG
-882 GGPGSPESSVVTL
+882 GGPGSPESSVLTL
-895 NVVQYGNRAETSRNT
+895 NVVDYGNRPETSRNT

-918 RGIPGVIYEINKD
+918 RGIPGVIFEINKD

-943 EVTGR
+943 EITGP

-957 EELTDIL
+957 EEVT
-964 TRASLNNTIPFLVDI
+964 ASLRQASQDNTIPLLVDI

-986 RPEIQVQIDRERAAR
+986 RPQIQVQIDRERAAR
-1001 LGLDSRE
+1001 LGLDSRK
-1008 VSNVVRSAILGSEA
+1008 VSNVVRSAIQGSEA
-1022 TKYRSGEDEYDVIVR
+1022 TKYRAGEDEYDVTVR

-1048 LDALTVIHD
+1048 LDALTVLHE
-1057 GTQVPLSSIANFEIT
+1057 GTQIPLSSIANFEIG

-1079 RLDLNRVAIVTGDV
+1079 RLDLNRVATVTGDV
-1093 VAGSNGAAVL
+1093 VAGANGAAVL
-1103 QQVKE
+1103 QQVQAH
-1108 YLQEYQDA
+1108 LQGYQDA
-1116 MPLGYQITYTGESE
+1116 MLPGYQLSYTGESE

-1145 GIAAITLI
+1145 GVAAITLI
-1153 LIAQFNSVIAPIIIM
+1153 LIAQFNSIIVPIIIM
-1168 LAVILGL
+1168 LAVVLGL

-1211 IDYIRQLRDRGLNKM
+1211 IDYINQLRDRGKDKLQ
-1226 EAIVDGGATRLRPV
+1226 AIVEGGATRLRPV

-1259 VDFVGLLADLAPN
+1259 IDFVGLLADLAPN
-1272 FEFGSQ
+1272 IQFGSQ

-1291 SGLTFATF
+1291 SGLSFSTF
-1299 LTLVIVPVMYSVLDS
+1299 LTLVIVPVMYSAFDS
-1314 FFTSRDPSNITQFQQ
+1314 WFFLFFSGQFIFKPQRD
-1329 GPMHSALD
+1329 
-1337 SLSAHL
+1337 
-1343 SSNKETGIS
+1343 KEAVHRDRRKWR
-1352 QSEE
+1352 